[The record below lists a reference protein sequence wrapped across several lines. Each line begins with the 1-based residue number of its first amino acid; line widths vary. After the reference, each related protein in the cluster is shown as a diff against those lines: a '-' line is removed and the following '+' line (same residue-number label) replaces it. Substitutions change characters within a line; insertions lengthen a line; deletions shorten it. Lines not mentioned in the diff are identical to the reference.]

1 VHADRRREPRRRVRA
16 AVDPAPQRQPLRNA
30 PAVVRRPAA
39 VGDDLVAGAMDLE
52 HRQRALRPA
61 RRQRTVA
68 AGHRRHAREPLGQLA
83 SQPRRHAT
91 AVRHAGDEHPRR
103 VHARC
108 ALELAER
115 ALERV
120 DVVGGAGDR
129 SAHVP
134 ERMRAR
140 RRWIGDEEVLAV
152 GQRAEAGVP
161 RELRPRLAG
170 AVQREHERHR
180 AVGAARSVQVHG
192 TDALGRVDAQQ
203 VIARRQRRARLVRG
217 RGGVVDRERSCLPGD
232 KRHRGKADDDRGGG
246 PRARHAK
253 TQPRHSAKVSSVT
266 AGRIA
271 TWPSRRCRCPSPT
284 TSQTP
289 SASSPAPSACTAT

>member
-1 VHADRRREPRRRVRA
+1 M
-16 AVDPAPQRQPLRNA
+16 
-30 PAVVRRPAA
+30 
-39 VGDDLVAGAMDLE
+39 VAGAMDLE

-61 RRQRTVA
+61 RRQRPVA

-83 SQPRRHAT
+83 SQPRRHAA

-108 ALELAER
+108 AVELAER
-115 ALERV
+115 ALERL
-120 DVVGGAGDR
+120 DVVGRAGDR

-134 ERMRAR
+134 ERVRAR
-140 RRWIGDEEVLAV
+140 RRRIGDEEVLAV

-170 AVQREHERHR
+170 AVQREHERHG

-192 TDALGRVDAQQ
+192 ADALGRVDAQQ
-203 VIARRQRRARLVRG
+203 VIARRQRRARLMRG
-217 RGGVVDRERSCLPGD
+217 RGGVVDRERPRLPGD
-232 KRHRGKADDDRGGG
+232 ERHRGEADDDRGSG
-246 PRARHAK
+246 PRTRARHAK

-266 AGRIA
+266 AGRMA